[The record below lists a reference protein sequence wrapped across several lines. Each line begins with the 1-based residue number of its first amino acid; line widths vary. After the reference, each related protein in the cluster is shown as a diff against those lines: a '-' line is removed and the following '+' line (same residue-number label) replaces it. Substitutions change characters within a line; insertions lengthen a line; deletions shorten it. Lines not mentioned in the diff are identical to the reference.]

1 MHVGR
6 LAPARRVLGGRAR
19 ICDLLR
25 PRLVA
30 DGLYFVGVDLVG
42 DKILEINVFAPG
54 GIPTSTSS
62 TRSTSATAIIRDL
75 ERKVE
80 LRRCIRPIPPHVFMR
95 A

>member
-1 MHVGR
+1 M
-6 LAPARRVLGGRAR
+6 
-19 ICDLLR
+19 
-25 PRLVA
+25 A

-54 GIPTSTSS
+54 GIHNINELYDIDVG
-62 TRSTSATAIIRDL
+62 TAVIRDL

-80 LRRCIRPIPPHVFMR
+80 LRGVYRDGIPPHVFMR